1 MHKTLRNL
9 CATGALFLLTLISG
23 SLFAAEGQFYVAPGI
38 QWMNFDDQVHLD
50 NDEGYFFG
58 LGYDFNDRWGAEFN
72 IAEVEPSR
80 RSGSDVDVDIWKVDL
95 LYGLDM
101 DLGPFKPFLVTG
113 FGNIDFDGDSDTLWN
128 YGGGLK
134 YDFTDNLTLRT
145 AIRNFHYLGRDTED
159 NDVGVEAAL
168 VFRFGGSGRSS
179 SPAAAPAVS
188 EAPSTPAPAP
198 AAEPDADGDGVPDS
212 RDACPDTP
220 RNYAVDARGCPIPV
234 EEVARIEL
242 EVYFDFDRSE
252 VRPQYFD
259 EIQEVADFM
268 DQYQD
273 VVVELEGHTDSM
285 GADDYNQ
292 GLSQRRADAVRQV
305 LIDRFDI
312 QGSRLSATGYGESQ
326 PIATNDTAAGRQQN
340 RRVITVIV
348 RTLQN
353 YQPR

>member
-1 MHKTLRNL
+1 MHKTLKNL
-9 CATGALFLLTLISG
+9 CAGGALLSLAMISSNLL
-23 SLFAAEGQFYVAPGI
+23 AAEGQFYVAPGI
-38 QWMNFDDQVHLD
+38 QWMNFDDHVDLD
-50 NDEGYFFG
+50 EDEGYFFG
-58 LGYDFNDRWGAEFN
+58 LGYDFTDQWSAEFN
-72 IAEVEPSR
+72 IAEVDPSPS
-80 RSGSDVDVDIWKVDL
+80 SGSDVDVDIWKVDL

-101 DLGPFKPFLVTG
+101 NIGPLQPFLVTG
-113 FGNIDFDGDSDTLWN
+113 FGNINFDGDNDTLWN

-145 AIRNFHYLGRDTED
+145 AIRNFHYLGRDIED
-159 NDVGVEAAL
+159 NDFGVEAAL
-168 VFRFGGSGRSS
+168 IFRFGGSGR
-179 SPAAAPAVS
+179 AASRPTPAPAVS

-198 AAEPDADGDGVPDS
+198 APDADGDGVPDS

-220 RNYAVDARGCPIPV
+220 RNYAVDARGCPIPI
-234 EEVARIEL
+234 EEVARVEL

-252 VRPQYFD
+252 VRQQYFD

-268 DQYQD
+268 NQYQD

-285 GADDYNQ
+285 GAEEYNQ

-312 QGSRLSATGYGESQ
+312 QGSRVSATGYGESQ

>member
-1 MHKTLRNL
+1 
-9 CATGALFLLTLISG
+9 
-23 SLFAAEGQFYVAPGI
+23 AP
-38 QWMNFDDQVHLD
+38 V
-50 NDEGYFFG
+50 
-58 LGYDFNDRWGAEFN
+58 
-72 IAEVEPSR
+72 
-80 RSGSDVDVDIWKVDL
+80 
-95 LYGLDM
+95 
-101 DLGPFKPFLVTG
+101 VT
-113 FGNIDFDGDSDTLWN
+113 
-128 YGGGLK
+128 
-134 YDFTDNLTLRT
+134 
-145 AIRNFHYLGRDTED
+145 
-159 NDVGVEAAL
+159 EA
-168 VFRFGGSGRSS
+168 
-179 SPAAAPAVS
+179 
-188 EAPSTPAPAP
+188 PAPAP
-198 AAEPDADGDGVPDS
+198 TPAPDADGDGVPDS

-242 EVYFDFDRSE
+242 EVYFDFDQSV

-268 DQYQD
+268 EQYDD

-285 GADDYNQ
+285 GSEEYNL

-312 QGSRLSATGYGESQ
+312 QGSRVSATGFGESR